1 MNIELT
7 LKQADLIKRLAW
19 AIPALYFLFFV
30 MGFPLKNIE
39 RGHTGV
45 DMFYGKI
52 LGSRQAG
59 WSYKAPFI
67 EVKEITNQGITT
79 ELSDTENAT
88 HDLQVA
94 TININSQ
101 WTILSGGTAE
111 LYNAFG
117 DETAIQETLIVP
129 GLMEVQKALSA
140 KYDAYDLQQK
150 APVIAEEAR
159 TEMLKWLKQSLALR
173 GLPMQIDVASV
184 LFPHVGFSA
193 EFAAATTEQTQ
204 TEQSIGTFEYVRTEE
219 VTKAKASRDA
229 RIREA
234 KGTAYETRK
243 NADAETIGIIAK
255 AESLEANPDMLCYMV
270 QKGWDGVLPEVT
282 TAGASPLPFAEV
294 CKK

>member
-7 LKQADLIKRLAW
+7 ANQANLVKRVAW
-19 AIPALYFLFFV
+19 AIPVLYFIFFV

-45 DMFYGKI
+45 DSFFGKI
-52 LGSRQAG
+52 VGNRQAG
-59 WSYKAPFI
+59 WSFKAPFVV
-67 EVKEITNQGITT
+67 VKEITNQGITT
-79 ELSDTENAT
+79 ELQDTENAT

-111 LYNAFG
+111 LYNTFG
-117 DETAIQETLIVP
+117 DEQAIEETLIIP
-129 GLMEVQKALSA
+129 GLFEVQKALSA

-150 APVIAEEAR
+150 APAIAEEAR
-159 TEMLKWLKQSLALR
+159 TEMLSWLKQSLALR
-173 GLPMQIDVASV
+173 GLSMQIDVASV
-184 LFPHVGFSA
+184 LFPHVGFSK
-193 EFAAATTEQTQ
+193 EFKDATTEQTQ
-204 TEQSIGTFEYVRTEE
+204 IEQSIGTYENKRTED

-255 AESLEANPDMLCYMV
+255 AESLKANPDMLCYLV
-270 QKGWDGVLPEVT
+270 QKGWDGTLPEVT
-282 TAGASPLPFAEV
+282 SVGTNPLPFAEV